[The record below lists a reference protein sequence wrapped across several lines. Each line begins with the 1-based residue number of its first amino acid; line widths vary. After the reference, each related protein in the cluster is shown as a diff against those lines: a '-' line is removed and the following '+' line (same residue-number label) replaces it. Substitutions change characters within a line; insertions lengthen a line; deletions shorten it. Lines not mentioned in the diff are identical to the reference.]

1 MKLAKRNFW
10 IAAILL
16 CGCLAGGFLLGKGM
30 RPSLNLDLVSTAE
43 QVRKLY
49 REDDGLAHFLQ
60 VSIFKYDA
68 SKRVHV
74 KAEVH
79 GFIQESPAKY
89 LKNTHNFTILDF
101 AACLLTE
108 EDMRYLGSL
117 RTLEQLYINN
127 CELDEEHIP
136 HLSGSGLKAL
146 EVCCRP
152 APSPHWVKTIASMKN
167 LEELRLW
174 HISDFSPYAEVL
186 AELPNLRILVLQ
198 DVKLTPEDII
208 ATRKIKNLQYL
219 CVDEE
224 YTKNNDLFFKVN
236 MNRQNGTVKILDHG
250 DPTLSINSITVGT
263 ISGPLEP

>member
-1 MKLAKRNFW
+1 MNLAKINLG
-10 IAAILL
+10 IVGILL

-30 RPSLNLDLVSTAE
+30 MPSLNLDLVSTAE
-43 QVRKLY
+43 HIQKLY
-49 REDDGLAHFLQ
+49 REYDGLTHFLQ
-60 VSIFKYDA
+60 ISIFRYAA
-68 SKRVHV
+68 SRPIHV

-79 GFIQESPAKY
+79 GFTQESPAKY

-101 AACLLTE
+101 VACSLTE

-127 CELDEEHIP
+127 CDLDEEHIP
-136 HLSGSGLKAL
+136 LLSGSGLKAL

-236 MNRQNGTVKILDHG
+236 MNRQNGVVQILDHG
-250 DPTLSINSITVGT
+250 HPALSINSVTV
-263 ISGPLEP
+263 SVSEPLDQ